1 MSMASFALPSFDV
14 KFDSPILSACKPFL
28 IGSASGCF
36 ATICIQPMDM
46 VKTRIQLSA
55 ASGGATNPLL
65 ITSQLIRNEG
75 VAGLYSGL
83 SAGLL
88 RQVVYTGSRLG
99 LYDMFTDLARTVST
113 PAASMRR
120 AHRTRHTRSLAHPLT
135 CELAATGA

>member
-1 MSMASFALPSFDV
+1 MSSFAVPSFDV
-14 KFDSPILSACKPFL
+14 KFDSPILAACKPFL

-65 ITSQLIRNEG
+65 ITSQLLRNEG
-75 VAGLYSGL
+75 FAGLYSGL

-88 RQVVYTGSRLG
+88 RQVIYTGSRLG

-120 AHRTRHTRSLAHPLT
+120 AHRTRHTRSLAHPRTSSNL
-135 CELAATGA
+135 

>member
-1 MSMASFALPSFDV
+1 MSSFAVPSFDV
-14 KFDSPILSACKPFL
+14 KFDSPILAACKPFL

-65 ITSQLIRNEG
+65 ITSQLLRNEG
-75 VAGLYSGL
+75 FAGLYSGL

-88 RQVVYTGSRLG
+88 RQVIYTGSRLG
-99 LYDMFTDLARTVST
+99 LYDMFTDLARTVRL
-113 PAASMRR
+113 PP
-120 AHRTRHTRSLAHPLT
+120 HP
-135 CELAATGA
+135 CDSSA

>member
-1 MSMASFALPSFDV
+1 MSSFAVPSFDV
-14 KFDSPILSACKPFL
+14 KFDSPFLAACKPFL

-65 ITSQLIRNEG
+65 ITSQLLRNEG
-75 VAGLYSGL
+75 FAGLYSGL

-88 RQVVYTGSRLG
+88 RQVIYTGSRLG
-99 LYDMFTDLARTVST
+99 LYDMFTVQLRG
-113 PAASMRR
+113 
-120 AHRTRHTRSLAHPLT
+120 
-135 CELAATGA
+135 ATGYTHAQYNMSTVLLPMLVLGLRTCGGFHAWYRS